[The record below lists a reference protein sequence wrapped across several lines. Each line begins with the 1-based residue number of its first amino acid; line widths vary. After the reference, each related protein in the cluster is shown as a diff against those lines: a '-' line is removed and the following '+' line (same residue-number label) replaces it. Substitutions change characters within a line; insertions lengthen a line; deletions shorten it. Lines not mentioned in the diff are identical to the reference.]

1 NFYGNAKLK
10 PCGKT
15 RGRSNLRDMDQGEK
29 ITDDIIAL
37 VMKGVEEEYDC
48 QIDQEAI
55 LRGVACA
62 YLAFACGLNAKEKAK
77 EMIVDLFDKLDDPAT
92 SHWVRTHMPK
102 DPEWL
107 KRHRQN

>member
-1 NFYGNAKLK
+1 
-10 PCGKT
+10 
-15 RGRSNLRDMDQGEK
+15 MDQGEK
-29 ITDDIIAL
+29 ITDDIITL
-37 VMKGVEEEYDC
+37 VMKGVEEEYGC

-62 YLAFACGLNAKEKAK
+62 YLAFASGLDAQQEAK

-92 SHWVRTHMPK
+92 LHWVQTHTPE